1 MLSILTNSPSTPNFI
16 GVANDDIF
24 LEARCLS
31 WDYMSYYL
39 STYEDL
45 TISDTKRWHELRE
58 DLLRFPQ
65 LAAALDDDFL
75 VVWSALLFFIL
86 AYRALDYDIFEE

>member
-31 WDYMSYYL
+31 
-39 STYEDL
+39 
-45 TISDTKRWHELRE
+45 
-58 DLLRFPQ
+58 
-65 LAAALDDDFL
+65 
-75 VVWSALLFFIL
+75 
-86 AYRALDYDIFEE
+86 